1 MTGGSTPKASE
12 LEKQLA
18 QQARN
23 MYDTANS
30 LNGGKDYLTNES
42 TKVDRTERYQEANNA
57 SVAAALSKMVTN
69 PLSDSSVDNRGLAGG
84 AVAAESDA
92 NTQQQTAAFSL
103 ANSGLGTQALADQA
117 TARQEHADY
126 QTQFMN
132 DQAKEIK
139 SSILP
144 SALGAAVG
152 GIAATKEGRDW
163 AKATAGEGW
172 DNMKGFFSTAPDA
185 STVKSPLT
193 GSFGGMIR

>member
-1 MTGGSTPKASE
+1 MTEGSTPKASA

-18 QQARN
+18 QQASA

-30 LNGGKDYLTNES
+30 LNGGKDYLTNEA

-92 NTQQQTAAFSL
+92 KTQQQTAAFSL
-103 ANSGLGTQALADQA
+103 ANAGLGTQALADQA
-117 TARQEHADY
+117 TARQAQADY
-126 QTQFMN
+126 QTQFIN

-152 GIAATKEGRDW
+152 GIAATKDGRDW
-163 AKATAGEGW
+163 VKTTAGEGW
-172 DNMKGFFSTAPDA
+172 DKMKSLFSSEPDA
-185 STVKSPLT
+185 ATVKSPFT